1 MFVNRQCVI
10 SICRYFSSAVEKI
23 TERLSNTGP
32 ATEVFQR
39 EYVSGVV
46 SEAMQEWCDGVEKR
60 LWGLQ
65 YSLTRQMQ
73 QHQVRQ

>member
-1 MFVNRQCVI
+1 M
-10 SICRYFSSAVEKI
+10 AG
-23 TERLSNTGP
+23 GP
-32 ATEVFQR
+32 GLDPEVFQK
-39 EYVSGVV
+39 EFISGVV